1 MIGLS
6 DQRSRQLRAHLAVPL
21 FRNGYS
27 LVASTV
33 ATSILGVLFW
43 GIAARHSSAAE
54 LGVDAALI
62 SAMTLIANVS
72 HVNLTTA
79 LNRFVPSSGDGAGRL
94 IAGSYLVAGWAH
106 GGRRCGVRVRGAG
119 LGAIADRHR

>member
-21 FRNGYS
+21 FRNGYA

-43 GIAARHSSAAE
+43 GIAARHVAAAE

-79 LNRFVPSSGDGAGRL
+79 LNRFVPSSGDGAARL
-94 IAGSYLVAGWAH
+94 IAGSYLVAGGTH
-106 GGRRCGVRVRGAG
+106 GGRRGGVRVRRTG
-119 LGAIADRHR
+119 LGTIADRHR